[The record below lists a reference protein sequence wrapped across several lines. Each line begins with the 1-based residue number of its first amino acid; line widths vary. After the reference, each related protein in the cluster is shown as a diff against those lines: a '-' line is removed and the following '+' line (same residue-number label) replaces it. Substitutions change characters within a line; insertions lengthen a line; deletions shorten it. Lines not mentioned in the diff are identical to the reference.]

1 MGRYKKALTPIR
13 DYPYISAYDTGG
25 YCFVGSQTAD
35 LWKLQMLLN
44 LPGTSE
50 FGSNEEDFKLLNV
63 IRCCINAA
71 RSVVF

>member
-25 YCFVGSQTAD
+25 YYFVGSQTAD

-50 FGSNEEDFKLLNV
+50 FGSNEEDFKRVYRLSGLTSFD
-63 IRCCINAA
+63 C
-71 RSVVF
+71 